1 MKQAVNIMFLGGAKR
16 VSMGRMLIAA
26 GAQLG
31 IEVNLFSYELS
42 REVPVAEIAT
52 VIIGRRWSDPE
63 LTEHLH
69 SVVEENAIDI
79 LLPFVDPS
87 VEVAIRYCASDPGVW
102 TPGSNAEMARLMFNK
117 TEADSLF
124 RQFGIPVPDA
134 ADKCSKDTRIIAK
147 PRFGSA
153 SKGLRILSHD
163 EYRRFTLTEESSCFL
178 CQRYIEKRKEYT
190 VDCYVAHTGE
200 IICAVPRIRLEIA
213 GGEVVSTQT
222 IHDEEIE
229 QLSHRLLRQ
238 LKLTGP
244 VTLQFLREVYPDGSS
259 GKAMLMEVNPR
270 LGGGAVCAVHAG
282 ADIPLCILKEFA
294 GKPLTPYRDWADVK
308 ICRYMQEVVF
318 RH

>member
-31 IEVNLFSYELS
+31 MDVNLFSYELS
-42 REVPVAEIAT
+42 REVPVASIAT
-52 VIIGRRWSDPE
+52 VIPGRRWSDPN
-63 LTEHLH
+63 LSEHMH

-79 LLPFVDPS
+79 IIPFVDPA
-87 VEVAIRYCASDPGVW
+87 VEIAIRYCASDPTVW

-124 RQFGIPVPDA
+124 RQLGIPVPEA
-134 ADKCSKDTRIIAK
+134 ADSCNSDCQIIAK

-163 EYRRFTLTEESSCFL
+163 EYVQFSLNEESTEFL
-178 CQRYIEKRKEYT
+178 CQRYIENRTEYT
-190 VDCYVAHTGE
+190 VDCYVTKNDE
-200 IICAVPRIRLEIA
+200 IICAVPRIRMEVA
-213 GGEVVSTQT
+213 GGEVVTTQT
-222 IHDEEIE
+222 IHDEEI
-229 QLSHRLLRQ
+229 QRLSHSLLRQ

-244 VTLQFLREVYPDGSS
+244 VTLQFLREVCPDGSS

-282 ADIPLCILKEFA
+282 ADIPLFILKEYA
-294 GKPLTPYRDWADVK
+294 GKQIGQCRNWEDVR
-308 ICRYMQEVVF
+308 ICRYMQEIVF